1 MDVTTKAVALKA
13 TDYKENDKLVCLY
26 SLEQGKISV
35 HAKGVRKVGA
45 KLKFACDQ
53 FCFGQYELA
62 QNGTRFTLKTCEQLH
77 SFYELREDV
86 FAYFAACVIA
96 ECIVNYTEEG
106 EADAGVFVT
115 LLKALEQLLGGV
127 NALLITLKFILE
139 FLKLEGFSLDF
150 SKCSVCGAS
159 NVPLFLDSQR
169 GGVVCDGCRSADS
182 VRVDSAVVS
191 PETVSNG
198 KLFRN
203 NFCVPKGTHFLC
215 TVVYLLYTM
224 RAQRAIKQAC
234 TIHSCMFAVKFHS
247 ALHPACKMPL
257 TFTAVLPFGVC

>member
-35 HAKGVRKVGA
+35 HAKGVRKGGA

-86 FAYFAACVIA
+86 FAYIAACVIA

-191 PETVSNG
+191 
-198 KLFRN
+198 
-203 NFCVPKGTHFLC
+203 LC
-215 TVVYLLYTM
+215 KMVESLPMEKIKNLNVADSLS
-224 RAQRAIKQAC
+224 KQALQVC
-234 TIHSCMFAVKFHS
+234 GRYIAHSFS
-247 ALHPACKMPL
+247 PL
-257 TFTAVLPFGVC
+257 KSLSELLKL